1 MPDLLIT
8 YPAGST
14 SESSTVV
21 AVGREGTRVLFA
33 VERTPCHPESP
44 RWPDQPAD
52 RCLVEA
58 LQSSPTTSQAHTSAS
73 TRGGPPT
80 ATVEQTPVDCKEGFL
95 RDGRLGLGDGR
106 LGLEDPD
113 SPDEASETIR
123 CVVHS
128 APEELTIGVGDEVRL
143 SVDADYRERVSRS
156 HSRCHLISLALN
168 AALAGAWRADKRPPA
183 HDSLG
188 NPDFDKLAIVSS
200 KIGEEGS
207 VDVYRV
213 GRHVRKAG
221 FSAEA
226 LDDTDT
232 LAREV
237 AQIAERWLLS
247 SPEIAVT
254 PGRCRLAERRT
265 WSCELPE
272 GTASFP
278 CGGTHVRR
286 LEPAEGLSVAL
297 SWDPRE
303 RHLRMTAGSGTTQ
316 EQSVYD

>member
-14 SESSTVV
+14 SESSTVM

-52 RCLVEA
+52 RCTLTGASQQAPVE
-58 LQSSPTTSQAHTSAS
+58 
-73 TRGGPPT
+73 
-80 ATVEQTPVDCKEGFL
+80 CMEGFL
-95 RDGRLGLGDGR
+95 RDGRLGLD
-106 LGLEDPD
+106 DPD
-113 SPDEASETIR
+113 PPAGAPEAIR
-123 CVVHS
+123 CVVHC
-128 APEELTIGVGDEVRL
+128 APQELTIEVGDEVRL
-143 SVDADYRERVSRS
+143 SVDEDYRGRVSRS
-156 HSRCHLISLALN
+156 HSRCHLVSLALN
-168 AALAGAWRADKRPPA
+168 AALAGAWSADKQPPA

-188 NPDFDKLAIVSS
+188 SPDFDKLAIVSS
-200 KIGEEGS
+200 KIDEDGS

-221 FSAEA
+221 FSADA
-226 LDDTDT
+226 LGDTDA
-232 LAREV
+232 LAQEV

-254 PGRCRLAERRT
+254 PGCCRLEERRT

-278 CGGTHVRR
+278 CGGTHVRC
-286 LEPAEGLSVAL
+286 LEPAEGLAVAI
-297 SWDPRE
+297 SWDPQE
-303 RHLRMTAGSGTTQ
+303 RRLTMTAGSGTA
-316 EQSVYD
+316 EVQSVYD